1 MNSPHTPSN
10 RDKSVE
16 IFAIGNEL
24 LVGQVLDT
32 NTHWLIRSITSIG
45 AHVSRT
51 AMIRDDYDAIGD
63 ELTAAVKRAPR
74 LILTTGG
81 LGPTDDD
88 LTLRAI
94 SHAFDLP
101 LREDAQALEWI
112 RRRYEYL
119 ATIRPN
125 FSAELNASRKKM
137 ALFPINATPI
147 YNGAGAAPAMFL
159 PLGKTALV
167 SLPGVPT
174 EMKEIFATSLQPVLA
189 DTIGAGGYIE
199 RTIVLD
205 KGDESRIAV
214 VLAEVQQL
222 NPLVYIKSRGQNL
235 EDGLRLTVVVSLGG
249 NDLVEIRSTVKQTEA
264 VLMDGLTKLGY
275 SALRV
280 IGDAV

>member
-63 ELTAAVKRAPR
+63 ELNAAVKRAPR

-101 LREDAQALEWI
+101 LLEDAQALEWI

-137 ALFPINATPI
+137 ALFPINATPL

-249 NDLVEIRSTVKQTEA
+249 NDLVEIRSTVRQTEA

>member
-214 VLAEVQQL
+214 VLAEVQQS

>member
-88 LTLRAI
+88 LTFRAI

-214 VLAEVQQL
+214 VLAETQQL

-275 SALRV
+275 SVLRV